1 MEDYQLYD
9 GVLTNNRDK
18 GAKQELAQLYSQG
31 KRIQEIAVLTIG
43 LSLILVNF
51 CYVIYYFH
59 PRSIGSFLFASL
71 AGIISADFLSGLL
84 HWACDTWGSIEL
96 PVLGKNFLRPFREHH
111 IDPTSITRHDFVET
125 NADSFMMIII
135 PMIWVTY
142 TFTFSTPAE
151 ISDGYGW
158 SCYVSV
164 LAILLSMT
172 NQIHKWSHTHSGLP
186 RLVKYLQEKHIILP
200 RQHHRIHHMS
210 PHDTYY
216 CMTTGWLNWPLEKV
230 CFWSTLESV
239 IETLTGYHPRV
250 DDIKWAKRS
259 K

>member
-1 MEDYQLYD
+1 
-9 GVLTNNRDK
+9 
-18 GAKQELAQLYSQG
+18 
-31 KRIQEIAVLTIG
+31 
-43 LSLILVNF
+43 
-51 CYVIYYFH
+51 
-59 PRSIGSFLFASL
+59 
-71 AGIISADFLSGLL
+71 
-84 HWACDTWGSIEL
+84 
-96 PVLGKNFLRPFREHH
+96 LRPFREHH